1 MHGVISDLQ
10 YQLPQLAPDGNY
22 CPEDSIP
29 GDVNEDDLVNILDVI
44 TIINMIFGTI
54 EVSENADINADG
66 IINVLDVM
74 GVINIIL
81 GIDVNN

>member
-1 MHGVISDLQ
+1 VF
-10 YQLPQLAPDGNY
+10 
-22 CPEDSIP
+22 
-29 GDVNEDDLVNILDVI
+29 DVNEDDLVNILDVI

-54 EVSENADINADG
+54 EISENADINADG

-81 GIDVNN
+81 GININEQS